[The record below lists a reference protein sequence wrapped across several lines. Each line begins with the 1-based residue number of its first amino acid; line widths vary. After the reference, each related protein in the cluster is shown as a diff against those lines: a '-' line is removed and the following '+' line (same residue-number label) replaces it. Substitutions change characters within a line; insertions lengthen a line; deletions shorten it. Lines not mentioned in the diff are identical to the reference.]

1 MKFDKFLP
9 YFLPII
15 SILVLAVIAF
25 SKPEITGLA
34 VANDKEIVTSQVRIF
49 LDKNSMLPKDSEV
62 VVILDGKEGKMPL
75 TQFIEKSNGFKE
87 LKNGEIKSIS
97 FKGEGYMGENVYDV
111 DLEEF
116 KLGLVDK
123 KNEHELII
131 KVLYNNQVLLENK
144 KIVEGNIK

>member
-49 LDKNSMLPKDSEV
+49 LDKNSMLPKESI
-62 VVILDGKEGKMPL
+62 VIVSLDGKESKMPL

-87 LKNGEIKSIS
+87 LKKGEIKAIS
-97 FKGEGYMGENVYDV
+97 FEGEGYIGENVYDV

>member
-87 LKNGEIKSIS
+87 LKKGEIKAIS
-97 FKGEGYMGENVYDV
+97 FEGEGYIGENVYDV
-111 DLEEF
+111 DLKEF
-116 KLGLVDK
+116 NLGLVDK
-123 KNEHELII
+123 KEEYELII
-131 KVLYNNQVLLENK
+131 KVLFNGQVLLENRRL
-144 KIVEGNIK
+144 VEGSE